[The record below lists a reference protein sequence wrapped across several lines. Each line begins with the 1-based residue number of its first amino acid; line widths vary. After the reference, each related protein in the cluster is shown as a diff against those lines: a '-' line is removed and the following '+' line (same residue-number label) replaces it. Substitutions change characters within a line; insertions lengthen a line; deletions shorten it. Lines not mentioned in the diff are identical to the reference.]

1 MKFLRKKPQSAAPK
15 SFWREWLHH
24 IVFAVVVAT
33 LFRGLLIEAF
43 AIPTGSMENSLLVG
57 DRLFVSKVHYGA
69 RLPKTPL
76 QLPLM
81 HQTILGTEIPSYLD
95 WIELPYYRLPG
106 LREVQR
112 GEPVVFNYPPEWD
125 KPTDQKKFYVKRCV
139 AIPGDT
145 LQITNKQLFV
155 NGEKQPLPPE
165 SQTSYLVQT
174 RQTIHPRIWHQH
186 QVVDVFP
193 TAEGY
198 RIFTKPETAQ
208 ALQQLPFID
217 EVREVTYAPGMARS
231 DLYPNGTALGLNW
244 TQDFYGPVYLPRAE
258 DTIVLNAF
266 NTALYGP
273 AIVHYEGVSAT
284 LTNNQLLIDG
294 KTVDSYTFRQGYYFM
309 MGDNRH
315 NSLDSRMW
323 GFVPED
329 HIVGKPLF
337 VWFSLNEQ
345 AGLWDKIRWNRLFM
359 PIE

>member
-1 MKFLRKKPQSAAPK
+1 MKFFQKKPQPAAPK
-15 SFWREWLHH
+15 SFWRAWLYP
-24 IVFAVVVAT
+24 IVFAVVIAT
-33 LFRGLLIEAF
+33 LVRGLFIEAF

-95 WIELPYYRLPG
+95 WIQLPYVRLPG

-125 KPTDQKKFYVKRCV
+125 KPTDQKKFYVKRCI

-145 LQITNKQLFV
+145 LQIIDQQLFI
-155 NGEKQPLPPE
+155 NGNEQPLPPE
-165 SQTSYLVQT
+165 SQTSYVVQT
-174 RQTIHPRIWHQH
+174 RQTIHARIWHQH

-193 TAEGY
+193 VAEGY
-198 RIFTKPETAQ
+198 QIFTKPETAQ

-217 EVREVTYAPGMARS
+217 SVREVTYRPGTYRS
-231 DLYPNGTALGLNW
+231 TIYPSGEKLGLNW
-244 TQDFYGPVYLPRAE
+244 TPDFYGPVYLPRAG
-258 DTIVLNAF
+258 DTVRLNER

-273 AIVHYEGVSAT
+273 AIVHYEGVNAT
-284 LTNNQLLIDG
+284 LKNNQLIIAG
-294 KTVDSYTFRQGYYFM
+294 KTADTYTFRQGYYFM

-315 NSLDSRMW
+315 NSLDSRTW

-337 VWFSLNEQ
+337 VWFSLDEQ
-345 AGLWDKIRWNRLFM
+345 TGWLDKMRWNRLFM